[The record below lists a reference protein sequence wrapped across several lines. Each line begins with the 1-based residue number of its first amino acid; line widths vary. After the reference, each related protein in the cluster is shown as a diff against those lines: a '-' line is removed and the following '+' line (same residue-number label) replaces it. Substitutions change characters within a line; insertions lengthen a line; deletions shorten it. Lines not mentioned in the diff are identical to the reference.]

1 MDLISEQLGPEAK
14 VKVVI
19 EKGKLGLAVELDT
32 KGIDGKV
39 ALFVDSEYFID
50 ELAKAIPG
58 KLDDAI
64 LAVLKS
70 ALKAL

>member
-19 EKGKLGLAVELDT
+19 ERGKIGLTLELDT
-32 KGIDGKV
+32 KGLDGKV
-39 ALFVDSEYFID
+39 GLFVDSEYFLD
-50 ELAKAIPG
+50 ELAKAIDG
-58 KLDDAI
+58 KIDDAVINI
-64 LAVLKS
+64 LKT